1 MGYEQLDDFSSRSLA
16 KRSGDIL
23 TAEEETALWQTWF
36 ESTDEKARQKAR
48 ETILL
53 KHMPLCKKMAEQS
66 AKKDRLSA
74 DDFFGEA
81 YTEMTALFEKYDRTM
96 GARFSTYIEQRIK
109 GVLHEAAINSGQI
122 KAATT
127 KRSRHMFSNWGE
139 LNRQALKDD
148 GSISDYQRHKKI
160 ADIVRAYNPEDF
172 KNITADEVADF
183 ETRLRDRDNSLDRP
197 VKSDEEGGC
206 TRQTFMAASWGDAT
220 QRLEDNDQERVRLL
234 LHRIVD
240 SPKLNDRERTIIKQ
254 RHLADEDNCPTLKDL
269 AQEFGVSIQRVQQI
283 EEEGLRKVR
292 QAMKWRPLPVRV

>member
-16 KRSGDIL
+16 KRGGNFL

-36 ESTDEKARQKAR
+36 ESADEKARQKAR

-53 KHMPLCKKMAEQS
+53 KHMPLCKKMAEQW
-66 AKKDRLSA
+66 AKKNHLSA

-96 GARFSTYIEQRIK
+96 GARFSTYIEQRIQ
-109 GVLHEAAINSGQI
+109 GTLRDAAINSGQI

-148 GSISDYQRHKKI
+148 ASISDYQRHKKI
-160 ADIVRAYNPEDF
+160 ADLVRAYNPEDF

-183 ETRLRDRDNSLDRP
+183 ESRLRDRDNSLDKP
-197 VKSDEEGGC
+197 VQSHEEGGC
-206 TRQTFMAASWGDAT
+206 TRQTFMAASWGEAT
-220 QRLEDNDQERVRLL
+220 QRLEDNDHERVQTLLRQTIESARL
-234 LHRIVD
+234 
-240 SPKLNDRERTIIKQ
+240 SDRERAIIQK
-254 RHLADEDNCPTLKDL
+254 RHLVDDEQSCTLGDL
-269 AQEFGVSIQRVQQI
+269 AQEFGVSIERVRQI
-283 EEEGLRKVR
+283 ELEGLRKVR
-292 QAMKWRPLPVRV
+292 QTMKWKPLPARV